1 MPDDDVRSSGI
12 GVIGGCEDMGVG
24 VSGTKP
30 GLLKEQQA
38 FLTSEPPL

>member
-12 GVIGGCEDMGVG
+12 GVIGGCKDMGVG

-30 GLLKEQQA
+30 RP
-38 FLTSEPPL
+38 SERAASALNF